1 MSIDYYLIHCDEHT
15 KRLDHVESIQK
26 KLPIHLF
33 QGIYTKNVK
42 IEEQDKYIRNFNS
55 NIKILKQFTTS
66 GEIGCYLSHFSLV
79 DHIMKTSKT
88 EYSVIFEDDVQFDCD
103 LNEEIIQITKKLIDL
118 SIDFDILF
126 LGNLSKNKG
135 RPIIDTIFY
144 MDKNKPCWGTHAL
157 LIHNKNI
164 EKIMKLNHQVKGAI
178 DNHYVDWCKRN
189 KLICLVLS
197 PSICTQTRF
206 RSTVR

>member
-1 MSIDYYLIHCDEHT
+1 MSIEYYLIHCDEHT
-15 KRLDHVESIQK
+15 KRMSHVESIQK

-33 QGIYTKNVK
+33 QCIYTKNVK
-42 IEEQDKYIRNFNS
+42 IKEQDKYIQHFNS
-55 NIKILKQFTTS
+55 NIKILKQFITS
-66 GEIGCYLSHFSLV
+66 GEIGCYLSHFSLL

-88 EYSVIFEDDVQFDCD
+88 EYSVIFEDDVQFECD
-103 LNEEIIQITKKLIDL
+103 LNNEIIQITEKLKGL

-126 LGNLSKNKG
+126 LGNLNKNKG
-135 RPIIDTIFY
+135 RPIIDTIYY
-144 MDKNKPCWGTHAL
+144 MDLNDHCWGTHAL

-178 DNHYVDWCKRN
+178 DNHYFDWCKIN